1 MERNLI
7 LQELPILNIVN
18 SWSKKDTGDNL
29 VQKSE
34 VSMNLLQTEINTM
47 RTLHGIDVV
56 EKCRSILHN
65 ESKQSIE
72 KSILMELTLNSI
84 IKHIWATKNNT
95 ISFDESDI
103 QKELEYQLLLL
114 QEQNGCNYIIT
125 NGIILSRLQDSQYY
139 HSTNKTTSFTTGHQ
153 IVDSGSY
160 ANMKLFL
167 DPYMKYSDT
176 RLIVGEKSINLEWYE
191 SDVMVDDSYS
201 NGSKKATIQTRYSIN
216 SESKCVI
223 LNLIDCNDKLN
234 ENRQV
239 IRTLSLDKFID
250 DDDINFDDDV
260 NFNNFLK

>member
-250 DDDINFDDDV
+250 DDINFDDDK
-260 NFNNFLK
+260 NFFGYIK